1 MEDKTPKIYA
11 AICGVMEDI
20 GAVGKNDVNKQQGF
34 KYRGIDAV
42 MNALN
47 PAMVKHKIFCAPEVM
62 EQNREERKT
71 VKGNTVIYSVCRIRY
86 RFFTT
91 DGSSV
96 ETIVVGEA
104 MDSGDK
110 ATNKAMSVAFKYA
123 CFQVFCIP
131 TEELMDDPDKDTPEE
146 TTGKTSDK
154 TNKPPEQ
161 LISEKQAE
169 CIRKEMER
177 TGTTIKKVLD
187 SVGKKV
193 IMELTVQDYKKIMDK
208 FKRTPDKTPP
218 NPPPEGDPYYEG
230 LPFN

>member
-1 MEDKTPKIYA
+1 MEEKAPKIYA
-11 AICGVMEDI
+11 AVCGVMEDI

-47 PAMVKHKIFCAPEVM
+47 PAMVKHKIFCVPEVM

-71 VKGNTVIYSVCRIRY
+71 VKGNTVIYFVCRIRY

-96 ETIVVGEA
+96 EAVVIGEA

-123 CFQVFCIP
+123 CFQIFCIP
-131 TEELMDDPDKDTPEE
+131 TEELMDDPDKETLEE
-146 TTGKTSDK
+146 TAGKTPDK
-154 TNKPPEQ
+154 TNKLPAQ

-169 CIRKEMER
+169 CIKKEMER
-177 TGTTIKKVLD
+177 TGTTINKVLD
-187 SVGKKV
+187 SVGKKS

-208 FKRTPDKTPP
+208 FKKTPDKTPP
-218 NPPPEGDPYYEG
+218 NPPLEGDPYYEG